1 MSEQLDHYSTNFSTE
16 KFPITLITD
25 QVSSPA
31 NLGSLFR
38 LADAFHIE
46 KIIFCGI
53 EEDVIHSNRLKRTA
67 RSTQNTVSF
76 EFEENI
82 EEVVKQFQQENIQLY
97 ALEITDDSIPVEEL
111 QLLDNPSIAL
121 IIGEENLGVNK
132 DLLKK
137 TSANIHINMFGN
149 NSSMNVAQATGIALY
164 EITKKLSSFKHK

>member
-1 MSEQLDHYSTNFSTE
+1 MSEQLDHYSNKFSSE

-53 EEDVIHSNRLKRTA
+53 DEAVIKSNRLKRTA
-67 RSTQNTVSF
+67 RSTQHTVSF

-82 EEVVKQFQQENIQLY
+82 EEVIKRFQQENIQLL
-97 ALEITDDSIPVEEL
+97 ALEITDDSISVEQLAL
-111 QLLDNPSIAL
+111 QESQSVAL
-121 IIGEENLGVNK
+121 IVGEENVGVNK
-132 DLLKK
+132 NLLEK
-137 TSANIHINMFGN
+137 TSANIHITMFGK

-164 EITKKLSSFKHK
+164 EITKKLNSFQQK

>member
-1 MSEQLDHYSTNFSTE
+1 MSEQLDHYSNKFSSE

-53 EEDVIHSNRLKRTA
+53 EEAIINSNRLKRTA
-67 RSTQNTVSF
+67 RSTQNSVSF
-76 EFEENI
+76 QFEENI
-82 EEVVKQFQQENIQLY
+82 EEVVNRLQEKNVQLL
-97 ALEITDDSIPVEEL
+97 AVEITDDSIPVEQFQL
-111 QLLDNPSIAL
+111 QENQTLAL

-132 DLLKK
+132 NLLEK
-137 TSANIHINMFGN
+137 TSANIHITMFGK

-164 EITKKLSSFKHK
+164 EITKKLSSFQQK

>member
-1 MSEQLDHYSTNFSTE
+1 MSEQLDHYSTNFSSE
-16 KFPITLITD
+16 KFPILLITD
-25 QVSSPA
+25 QVNSPA

-53 EEDVIHSNRLKRTA
+53 DEAIINSNRLKRTA
-67 RSTQNTVSF
+67 RSTQNTVSC

-82 EEVVKQFQQENIQLY
+82 EEVVNQLQEENVQLL
-97 ALEITDDSIPVEEL
+97 ALEITDDSIPVEQL
-111 QLLDNPSIAL
+111 QLQENQSLAL

-132 DLLKK
+132 NILEK
-137 TSANIHINMFGN
+137 TSANIHITMFGK

-164 EITKKLSSFKHK
+164 EITKKLSSFQQK